1 MLKNYLKIALR
12 NLRKHKAYSLI
23 NVAGL
28 AIGLACFTLIVL
40 FVQDELS
47 YDRYHP
53 DADRLYRIAI
63 EIEASEG
70 ATRNAQSPPLWTT
83 ALLESYP
90 EVEKAVRFKPPR
102 QTWMVRYQDRQFS
115 EKTWVF
121 ADSSVFEVFGVNLR
135 RGTPETA
142 LTAPFTVVISEAMVE
157 KYFRDEDPIGKTITI
172 DNQYDFAVTGVFEDV
187 PDNTHF
193 HFDFLASFV
202 SMNDPQTLYLLNVL
216 EFPFPF
222 SYNYVLLEE
231 GATKEAFEAK
241 MPGFIEAHVPP
252 QFLQGGRQ
260 MRAFLQPITD
270 IHLHSTLENEIEAN
284 GDASVVYIFLAVG
297 LFILLIA
304 CVNFMNLATA
314 RSASRA
320 KEVGMRKVVGAQR
333 RHLIGQFLGESA
345 LLALVALVLAMVLV
359 ALALPTFGS
368 LTGKAITIGTLIAP
382 TFVLALIG
390 VALTVGLLAGSY
402 PAFFLSAFRPAAV
415 LKGELR
421 AGAGRGTWLRKGL
434 IVFQFFI
441 SIGLIIGTGIVYN
454 QMQYARD
461 KKLGFDKEHVVV
473 VQMTD
478 PNASR
483 HYQSFKDAV
492 LQHPNVLNV
501 SAGFS
506 TPGGLIGQAT
516 MRPFEDSQ
524 EQSWQML
531 TYFTDF
537 DFVETMGME
546 IAAGRDF
553 STAFSTDSTNAMLI
567 NETAARAFGWHDPN
581 NAVGKDIVFAGN
593 NAQPIRVIGVVKDF
607 HSQSVREKIAP
618 TVIGFGGQGT
628 PQWFFA
634 FVRIQPGDIPGTIAS
649 LEQTFEQVIPGYA
662 FLYSFLDEDF
672 EKLYKSEA
680 VLGSLLGYFALLTI
694 FIACLGLFG
703 LASFTAEQRTKEIG
717 VRKTLGASVGNIIVL
732 LSKEFTT
739 LVVIAFVV
747 AAPAALW
754 AMTQWLEGF
763 AYSMDLVGAWW
774 IFLGAGAAALLI
786 AWLTV
791 GYQSIRAALTNPVEA
806 LRYE

>member
-1 MLKNYLKIALR
+1 MLKNYFKISIR

-28 AIGLACFTLIVL
+28 AMGLACFTLIIL
-40 FVQDELS
+40 FVQDEWS

-70 ATRNAQSPPLWTT
+70 ATLNAQSPPVWTT

-90 EVEKAVRFKPPR
+90 AVEKAVRFKPPR
-102 QTWMVRYQDRQFS
+102 QTWMVRYDDREFS

-121 ADSSVFEVFGVNLR
+121 ADSSVFDVFGVNLV

-142 LTAPFTVVISEAMVE
+142 LTAPFTVVISQASVE
-157 KYFRDEDPIGKTITI
+157 KYFRGEDPIGKTITI
-172 DNQYDFAVTGVFEDV
+172 DNQYDFAVTGIFEDV

-193 HFDFLASFV
+193 DFDFLASFV
-202 SMNDPQTLYLLNVL
+202 SMDDPQTLYLLNAL

-222 SYNYVLLEE
+222 SYSYVRLAE
-231 GATKEAFEAK
+231 GTTQEAFEAK
-241 MPGFIEAHVPP
+241 LPGFIEAHVPP
-252 QFLQGGRQ
+252 QFFQNGRT

-270 IHLHSTLENEIEAN
+270 IHLHSTLENEIQPN

-333 RHLIGQFLGESA
+333 GHLIGQFLGESA
-345 LLALVALVLAMVLV
+345 LLALMALVIAMLLVVLM
-359 ALALPTFGS
+359 LPIFST
-368 LTGKAITIGTLIAP
+368 LTGKTITATALLTP
-382 TFVLALIG
+382 TFMLTLIG
-390 VALTVGLLAGSY
+390 VALTAGLLAGSY

-473 VQMTD
+473 VQLTD
-478 PNASR
+478 PNASNQ
-483 HYQSFKDAV
+483 YQAYKDAI

-516 MRPFEDSQ
+516 MRPFGDSED
-524 EQSWQML
+524 QSWQVL

-567 NETAARAFGWHDPN
+567 NETAARAFGWHDPA
-581 NAVGKDIVFAGN
+581 NAVGEDIVFAGN
-593 NAQPIRVIGVVKDF
+593 NAQPIRVIGVVADF
-607 HSQSVREKIAP
+607 HSQSVKEKIAP
-618 TVIGFGGQGT
+618 TVIGFGGVGN
-628 PQWFFA
+628 PWFFA
-634 FVRIQPGDIPGTIAS
+634 FVRIKPGDIPGTLAA
-649 LEQTFEQVIPGYA
+649 LERSFEQAIPGYA
-662 FLYSFLDEDF
+662 FLYSFLDQDF
-672 EKLYKSEA
+672 EKLYQDEA
-680 VLGSLLGYFALLTI
+680 VLGSLLGYLALLAI

-717 VRKTLGASVGNIIVL
+717 VRKTLGASVASIIVL

-754 AMTQWLEGF
+754 AMDLWLGGF
-763 AYSMDLVGAWW
+763 AYRMELMPTWW
-774 IFLGAGAAALLI
+774 IFLGAGLGALLI

>member
-1 MLKNYLKIALR
+1 MLKNYFKIALR
-12 NLRKHKAYSLI
+12 NLKKHKAYSLI

-28 AIGLACFTLIVL
+28 AIGLACFTLIIL

-53 DADRLYRIAI
+53 HADRLYRIAI

-70 ATRNAQSPPLWTT
+70 ATRNAQSPPVWTT

-102 QTWMVRYQDRQFS
+102 QTWMVRYADRQFS

-121 ADSSVFEVFGVNLR
+121 ADSSVFDVFGVTLR

-142 LTAPFTVVISEAMVE
+142 LTAPYTVVISEAMAE
-157 KYFRDEDPIGKTITI
+157 KYFQGEDPIGKTITL

-187 PDNTHF
+187 PSNTHF

-202 SMNDPQTLYLLNVL
+202 SMDNPQTLYLLNVL
-216 EFPFPF
+216 AFQFPF
-222 SYNYVLLEE
+222 SYNYVRLAE
-231 GATKEAFEAK
+231 GATQEAFEAK
-241 MPGFIEAHVPP
+241 MPGFIEANVPP
-252 QFLQGGRQ
+252 RFLQGGRT

-270 IHLHSTLENEIEAN
+270 IHLHSALENEIEAS
-284 GDASVVYIFLAVG
+284 GDASVVYIFLAVA

-333 RHLIGQFLGESA
+333 GHLIGQFLGESA
-345 LLALVALVLAMVLV
+345 LLALVALVIAMGLVL
-359 ALALPTFGS
+359 LMLPAFGT
-368 LTGKAITIGTLIAP
+368 LTGKTITPGTVLAP
-382 TFVLALIG
+382 LFVLALIG
-390 VALTVGLLAGSY
+390 VALAVGLLAGSY

-421 AGAGRGTWLRKGL
+421 AGTGPGTWLRK
-434 IVFQFFI
+434 I
-441 SIGLIIGTGIVYN
+441 LIIGQFGISLFLIISTGIVYN
-454 QMQYARD
+454 QMQYARE

-483 HYQSFKDAV
+483 HYQSYKDAA
-492 LQHPNVLNV
+492 LQHPNVLQV

-516 MRPFEDSQ
+516 MRPFEDSE
-524 EQSWQML
+524 EQTWQVL

-553 STAFSTDSTNAMLI
+553 STAFSTDSTNAFLI

-581 NAVGKDIVFAGN
+581 NAVGEDIVFAGN
-593 NAQPIRVIGVVKDF
+593 NAQPIRVIGVVQDF

-618 TVIGFGGQGT
+618 TVIGFGGQGQ

-634 FVRIQPGDIPGTIAS
+634 FVRIKPGDIPDTIAA

-680 VLGSLLGYFALLTI
+680 VLGSLLSYLAMLAI

-717 VRKTLGASVGNIIVL
+717 VRKTLGASVGSIIVL

-739 LVVIAFVV
+739 LVVIAFVIG
-747 AAPAALW
+747 APLALW
-754 AMTQWLEGF
+754 AANQWLGGF
-763 AYSMDLVGAWW
+763 AYRMDLLQSWW
-774 IFLGAGAAALLI
+774 IFLSAGTAALVI

>member
-1 MLKNYLKIALR
+1 
-12 NLRKHKAYSLI
+12 
-23 NVAGL
+23 
-28 AIGLACFTLIVL
+28 
-40 FVQDELS
+40 
-47 YDRYHP
+47 
-53 DADRLYRIAI
+53 
-63 EIEASEG
+63 
-70 ATRNAQSPPLWTT
+70 
-83 ALLESYP
+83 
-90 EVEKAVRFKPPR
+90 
-102 QTWMVRYQDRQFS
+102 
-115 EKTWVF
+115 
-121 ADSSVFEVFGVNLR
+121 
-135 RGTPETA
+135 
-142 LTAPFTVVISEAMVE
+142 
-157 KYFRDEDPIGKTITI
+157 
-172 DNQYDFAVTGVFEDV
+172 
-187 PDNTHF
+187 
-193 HFDFLASFV
+193 
-202 SMNDPQTLYLLNVL
+202 
-216 EFPFPF
+216 
-222 SYNYVLLEE
+222 
-231 GATKEAFEAK
+231 
-241 MPGFIEAHVPP
+241 
-252 QFLQGGRQ
+252 
-260 MRAFLQPITD
+260 
-270 IHLHSTLENEIEAN
+270 
-284 GDASVVYIFLAVG
+284 
-297 LFILLIA
+297 
-304 CVNFMNLATA
+304 
-314 RSASRA
+314 
-320 KEVGMRKVVGAQR
+320 
-333 RHLIGQFLGESA
+333 
-345 LLALVALVLAMVLV
+345 
-359 ALALPTFGS
+359 
-368 LTGKAITIGTLIAP
+368 
-382 TFVLALIG
+382 
-390 VALTVGLLAGSY
+390 
-402 PAFFLSAFRPAAV
+402 
-415 LKGELR
+415 
-421 AGAGRGTWLRKGL
+421 
-434 IVFQFFI
+434 
-441 SIGLIIGTGIVYN
+441 
-454 QMQYARD
+454 
-461 KKLGFDKEHVVV
+461 
-473 VQMTD
+473 
-478 PNASR
+478 
-483 HYQSFKDAV
+483 
-492 LQHPNVLNV
+492 
-501 SAGFS
+501 
-506 TPGGLIGQAT
+506 